1 MELTN
6 SDIESFI
13 FHKIGPNVYA
23 NDFKD
28 LGGDDYRVSFGVVFP
43 KLIKNYTDGEEEY
56 LRYIKFDNLATYDFE
71 FGKVL
76 KPKSKIDRMDLY
88 SRAYYCLEELSLDTE
103 SIVLDATY
111 RYLARISLIKTNLN
125 PIYSILTKI
134 YKNDTANP
142 NEFRINQRKYF
153 DLLTSQ
159 ELIRKT
165 SKNQYGRGNAFI
177 QIEKLIE
184 KGKEDDT
191 ITYVVGFALKKE
203 KKYLIEH
210 LKLTSIVPFLRIAN
224 TYYSLALK
232 AKELIHTT
240 SEELLIEH
248 KKIYGTGL
256 GPQFKTKF
264 EMHLDKLIR
273 EAQIM
278 EEDHYYYGKENIFN
292 ELQEKAHQIKIMSA
306 IGY

>member
-13 FHKIGPNVYA
+13 FHKIGPNVYV
-23 NDFKD
+23 NDFKN
-28 LGGDDYRVSFGVVFP
+28 LGGGEYKVSFGVVFP
-43 KLIKNYTDGEEEY
+43 KLIKNYTEGEEEY
-56 LRYIKFDNLATYDFE
+56 LRYIKFDNLAAYDFE
-71 FGKVL
+71 FDKNL
-76 KPKSKIDRMDLY
+76 TPKSEIDRMELY
-88 SRAYYCLEELSLDTE
+88 SRAYCRLKELSLDTE

-111 RYLARISLIKTNLN
+111 RYLARISLVKTNLN

-142 NEFRINQRKYF
+142 NEFGINQRKYF
-153 DLLTSQ
+153 DLLASQ
-159 ELIRKT
+159 ELVRKT
-165 SKNQYGRGNAFI
+165 SKNRYSRGNAFI

-203 KKYLIEH
+203 RKYLIEH

-240 SEELLIEH
+240 SKELLIEH

-256 GPQFKTKF
+256 GPQFRTKF
-264 EMHLDKLIR
+264 EMHLDKLIG

-278 EEDHYYYGKENIFN
+278 DDDDYYYGKESIFS
-292 ELQEKAHQIKIMSA
+292 ELQKKAHQVKIMSA